1 MIDIFNR
8 KESDVLVLKEKEYC
22 KMKKIDIVCTQ

>member
-8 KESDVLVLKEKEYC
+8 KELDALALKEKEYC
-22 KMKKIDIVCTQ
+22 KKKKIDIVCTQ